1 MIQSERKTKLKD
13 AGKMEEGRTYGWMD
27 GWQKVEVRNN
37 FWLKAKNSLKYRKK
51 NPYEIV
57 NTELL

>member
-13 AGKMEEGRTYGWMD
+13 AGKMEEGRTYGWMND
-27 GWQKVEVRNN
+27 WQKVEVRNN

-51 NPYEIV
+51 SI
-57 NTELL
+57 

>member
-1 MIQSERKTKLKD
+1 MQERWKK
-13 AGKMEEGRTYGWMD
+13 EGRMDGWMD